1 VTAAPAQLGADRHGV
16 PPVGRRSTA
25 RSVTSLLSGESLAAL
40 VLAAGF
46 VARLLPAWRYFL
58 NPDEALHYVLADQSS
73 LTLAWKAALTNA
85 HPPLLI
91 VVLYYVR
98 LWGHSELLLRI
109 PSVLAGTRAAGFF
122 MNGLSW

>member
-1 VTAAPAQLGADRHGV
+1 L
-16 PPVGRRSTA
+16 
-25 RSVTSLLSGESLAAL
+25 LAAL

-73 LTLAWKAALTNA
+73 LRLAWTAALTNA

-98 LWGHSELLLRI
+98 VLGHSELLLRM
-109 PSVLAGTRAAGFF
+109 PSVLAGTACCWIFYQWLKLVTDRTTALI
-122 MNGLSW
+122 GLLLSSYFRSRCTERFSPTTPR